1 MKEIILLTFVCIV
14 MQSCNSQTTKK
25 EEEKKPLISKPPMK
39 AKKNNSRETLNF
51 TDLKFK
57 SNVNEI
63 LSSIGLTLN
72 DNALNEYNISGDYDE
87 FKFTPRQI
95 NLFGNN
101 IDFEKNE
108 TFFFYNKKDKLVWCY
123 EINILD
129 NDNALKIIKSFENK
143 YGAKPAFSKISLS
156 TKEHPLFL
164 DENGEFKKD
173 KMEQRIL
180 VWEDLKEKATFF
192 LIYKVNYDTKPLE
205 GSLQIIAIDKDNK
218 RYKDWVSYRSLDMY
232 YKN

>member
-1 MKEIILLTFVCIV
+1 

-25 EEEKKPLISKPPMK
+25 EKPLLSKPPMEI
-39 AKKNNSRETLNF
+39 KKNNSNKPLDLTN
-51 TDLKFK
+51 LKFK
-57 SNVNEI
+57 TRIDEVLNR
-63 LSSIGLTLN
+63 IGLTLN
-72 DNALNEYNISGDYDE
+72 DNVLNEYNISGDYEE
-87 FKFTPRQI
+87 FKFTPSQI
-95 NLFGNN
+95 NLFDNN
-101 IDFEKNE
+101 VDSEKNE
-108 TFFFYNKKDKLVWCY
+108 TSFFYTKKDKLVWCY

-129 NDNALKIIKSFENK
+129 NDDALKIIKSFENK

-180 VWEDLKEKATFF
+180 VWEDLKEKTTFF
-192 LIYKVNYDTKPLE
+192 LIYKVNYDTKPVE

-218 RYKDWVSYRSLDMY
+218 KYKDWVSYRSLDMY

>member
-1 MKEIILLTFVCIV
+1 
-14 MQSCNSQTTKK
+14 MQSCNSQTTKNEK
-25 EEEKKPLISKPPMK
+25 EGKKPLISKPPME
-39 AKKNNSRETLNF
+39 AKKNNSREILF

-57 SNVNEI
+57 TSIDEM
-63 LSSIGLTLN
+63 LGKIGLTLN
-72 DNALNEYNISGDYDE
+72 DNALNEYNISGDYEE

-95 NLFGNN
+95 NLFDNN
-101 IDFEKNE
+101 IDSEKNE
-108 TFFFYNKKDKLVWCY
+108 TSFFYTKKDKLVWCY

-129 NDNALKIIKSFENK
+129 NDDALKIIKSFENK
-143 YGAKPAFSKISLS
+143 YGGKPAFLKISLS

-180 VWEDLKEKATFF
+180 VWEDLKEKVTFF
-192 LIYKVNYDTKPLE
+192 LIYNVNYDTKPVE

-218 RYKDWVSYRSLDMY
+218 KYKDWVSYRSLDIY